1 LAIASGN
8 ARPKTPDH
16 PPPLPP
22 SSTQGITVE
31 DVLGGHCI
39 STGGYDMTDCVLNT
53 ANVMEDSNCKNA
65 N

>member
-1 LAIASGN
+1 MLDLKLRIV
-8 ARPKTPDH
+8 
-16 PPPLPP
+16 PPPPPP